1 MLKIGVEVDKSEIRR
16 AMRQRNRTLGHEVRE
31 AASERIFRQVEQ
43 CEEFR
48 RAEVVALY
56 CALPDEPATERVI
69 ARWLQLGKRVVVPR
83 VEGDAMRFFSYDPT
97 TQIVGSFGIEEPGD
111 GAVLCS
117 PSEIELMVVPGVA
130 FTATG
135 DRMGRGRGYYDKY
148 LSQSDFRAYTIG
160 VGYAHQLVDSLPVEE
175 HDRRLDKVVV
185 G

>member
-1 MLKIGVEVDKSEIRR
+1 
-16 AMRQRNRTLGHEVRE
+16 MRQRNRTLDHGVRE

-48 RAEVVALY
+48 CAEVVALY
-56 CALPDEPATERVI
+56 CALPDEPPTERVI
-69 ARWLQLGKRVVVPR
+69 ARWLELGKRVVVPR
-83 VEGDAMRFFSYDPT
+83 VEGDEMRFFRYDPT
-97 TQIVGSFGIEEPGD
+97 TQIVGSFGIEEPGN
-111 GAVLCS
+111 GAVLCA

-148 LSQSDFRAYTIG
+148 LSQSDFRGYTIG

>member
-1 MLKIGVEVDKSEIRR
+1 
-16 AMRQRNRTLGHEVRE
+16 MRQRNRTLDHGVRE
-31 AASERIFRQVEQ
+31 AASECIFRQVEQ

-48 RAEVVALY
+48 CAEVVALY
-56 CALPDEPATERVI
+56 CALPDEPPTERVI
-69 ARWLQLGKRVVVPR
+69 ARWLKLGKRVVVPR
-83 VEGDAMRFFSYDPT
+83 VEGDEMRFFCYDPSM
-97 TQIVGSFGIEEPGD
+97 QVVGSFGIEEPGD
-111 GAVLCS
+111 GALLCS

-148 LSQSDFRAYTIG
+148 LSQSDFRGYTIG

>member
-1 MLKIGVEVDKSEIRR
+1 
-16 AMRQRNRTLGHEVRE
+16 MRQRNRTLDHGVRE

-48 RAEVVALY
+48 CAEDVALY
-56 CALPDEPATERVI
+56 CALPDEPPTEPVI
-69 ARWLQLGKRVVVPR
+69 ARWLELGKRVVVPR
-83 VEGDAMRFFSYDPT
+83 VEGDEMRFFRYDPA
-97 TQIVGSFGIEEPGD
+97 TQVVGAFGIEEPGD
-111 GAVLCS
+111 GALLCS

-160 VGYAHQLVDSLPVEE
+160 VGYAHQLVDTLPVAE

>member
-1 MLKIGVEVDKSEIRR
+1 
-16 AMRQRNRTLGHEVRE
+16 MRQRNRTLDHGVRE

-48 RAEVVALY
+48 CAEVVALY
-56 CALPDEPATERVI
+56 CALPDEPPTERVV
-69 ARWLQLGKRVVVPR
+69 ARWLKLGKRVVVPR
-83 VEGDAMRFFSYDPT
+83 VEGDTMRFFCYDLS
-97 TQIVGSFGIEEPGD
+97 TQVVGSFGIEEPGD
-111 GAVLCS
+111 GAVLCA

-148 LSQSDFRAYTIG
+148 LSQSDFRGYTIG

>member
-1 MLKIGVEVDKSEIRR
+1 VLKIGVEVDKSEIRR
-16 AMRQRNRTLGHEVRE
+16 TMRQRNRTLDHGVRE
-31 AASERIFRQVEQ
+31 AASECIFRQVEQ

-48 RAEVVALY
+48 CAEVVALY
-56 CALPDEPATERVI
+56 CALPDEPPTEPVI
-69 ARWLQLGKRVVVPR
+69 ARWLKLGKRVVVPR
-83 VEGDAMRFFSYDPT
+83 VAGDELRFFCYDPS
-97 TQIVGSFGIEEPGD
+97 TQVVGSFGIEEPGD
-111 GAVLCS
+111 GALLCS

-148 LSQSDFRAYTIG
+148 LSQSDFRGYTIG
-160 VGYAHQLVDSLPVEE
+160 VGYAHQLVDFLPVEE

>member
-16 AMRQRNRTLGHEVRE
+16 TMRQRNRTLDHGVRE

-48 RAEVVALY
+48 CAEVVALY
-56 CALPDEPATERVI
+56 CALPDEPPTERVI
-69 ARWLQLGKRVVVPR
+69 ARWLKLGKRVVVPR
-83 VEGDAMRFFSYDPT
+83 VEGDEMRFFRYDPA
-97 TQIVGSFGIEEPGD
+97 TQVVGSFSIEEPGD

-117 PSEIELMVVPGVA
+117 PSEIDLMVVPGVA

-175 HDRRLDKVVV
+175 HDRRLDKIVV

>member
-1 MLKIGVEVDKSEIRR
+1 MDKSEIRR
-16 AMRQRNRTLGHEVRE
+16 AMRQRNRTLDHGARE

-48 RAEVVALY
+48 CAEDVALY
-56 CALPDEPATERVI
+56 CALPDEPPTEPVI
-69 ARWLQLGKRVVVPR
+69 ARWLELGKRVVVPR
-83 VEGDAMRFFSYDPT
+83 VEGDEMRFFRYDPA
-97 TQIVGSFGIEEPGD
+97 TQVVGAFGIEEPGD
-111 GAVLCS
+111 GALLCS

-160 VGYAHQLVDSLPVEE
+160 VGYAHQLVDTLPVAE

>member
-1 MLKIGVEVDKSEIRR
+1 
-16 AMRQRNRTLGHEVRE
+16 MRQRNRTLDHGVRE
-31 AASERIFRQVEQ
+31 AASECIFRQVEQ

-48 RAEVVALY
+48 CAEVVALY
-56 CALPDEPATERVI
+56 CALPDEPPTERVI
-69 ARWLQLGKRVVVPR
+69 ARWLKLGKKVVVPR
-83 VEGDAMRFFSYDPT
+83 VEGDEMRFFCYDPS
-97 TQIVGSFGIEEPGD
+97 TQVVGSFGIEEPVD
-111 GAVLCS
+111 GALLCA

-148 LSQSDFRAYTIG
+148 LSQSDFQAYTIG
-160 VGYAHQLVDSLPVEE
+160 VGYAHQLVDTLPVEE

>member
-1 MLKIGVEVDKSEIRR
+1 
-16 AMRQRNRTLGHEVRE
+16 MRQRNRTLDHGVRE
-31 AASERIFRQVEQ
+31 AASEHIFRQVEQ

-48 RAEVVALY
+48 CAEVVALY
-56 CALPDEPATERVI
+56 CALPDEPPTERVI
-69 ARWLQLGKRVVVPR
+69 ARWLKLGKRVVVPR
-83 VEGDAMRFFSYDPT
+83 VEGDTMRFFCYDPS
-97 TQIVGSFGIEEPGD
+97 TQVVGSFGIEEPGD
-111 GAVLCS
+111 GALLCS

-148 LSQSDFRAYTIG
+148 LSQSDFRGYTIG
-160 VGYAHQLVDSLPVEE
+160 VGYAHQLVDFLPVEE

>member
-1 MLKIGVEVDKSEIRR
+1 
-16 AMRQRNRTLGHEVRE
+16 MRQRNRTLGHEVRE

-48 RAEVVALY
+48 CAEVVALY

-83 VEGDAMRFFSYDPT
+83 VEGDAMRFFRYDPT

-111 GAVLCS
+111 GAVLCG
-117 PSEIELMVVPGVA
+117 PAEIDLMVVPGVA
-130 FTATG
+130 FTAQG